1 MRHLSFDGGLA
12 SERGLRSS
20 PRLQPM
26 DATPESASAHGS
38 GADGRTGGVSP
49 SDKAFYIRHIRID
62 PPTALAPMEAI
73 TDAPF
78 RALVRS
84 MGGCGLV
91 VTEFVSAKQL
101 SIQSS
106 RALQLAAIAH
116 DSHPVSIQIYGR
128 DPREMAVSAQ
138 LCESLGADLV
148 DINMGCP
155 SKAVTSGCAGVAL
168 MREPRLAQEIVRSV
182 RKAISIPLTVK
193 MRLGWDHQSIN
204 APDLAHMCQEEGAEA
219 ITVHGRTR
227 SDLYRG
233 KANWER
239 IGEVKARL
247 SVPVFGN
254 GDICSVADALTVMRV
269 AGVDGVMAGRGV
281 VKNPWLLRQIGEALR
296 GEPVFHPSLEARR
309 DQLLAY
315 FALIQQQIPYPPA
328 ALGKM
333 KKVTGL
339 FTDGMAFASE
349 LRFAVLHSNTVEEA
363 IDAVHRFFGRMQ
375 SLQTEDGVDLFQQP
389 QHPAGSGT
397 SPSASSGSPDPAS
410 DESSSDACSIDECS
424 GGDCA

>member
-1 MRHLSFDGGLA
+1 MSA
-12 SERGLRSS
+12 
-20 PRLQPM
+20 PPM
-26 DATPESASAHGS
+26 PESLSVTSS
-38 GADGRTGGVSP
+38 GPATLLSVAP
-49 SDKAFYIRHIRID
+49 SEPRPSSFYIRHVHIN
-62 PPTALAPMEAI
+62 PATLLAPMEAI

-106 RALQLAAIAH
+106 KALQMAAIAH
-116 DSHPVSIQIYGR
+116 DSRPVSIQIYGR

-138 LCESLGADLV
+138 ICESLGADIV

-168 MREPRLAQEIVRSV
+168 MREPALALSIVRAV

-204 APDLAHMCQEEGAEA
+204 APELAYGCQEEGAEA

-227 SDLYRG
+227 ADLYKG
-233 KANWER
+233 KANWAR
-239 IGEVKARL
+239 IGEVKSRL
-247 SVPVFGN
+247 RVPVIGN
-254 GDICSVADALTVMRV
+254 GDICTASDALECMRV

-281 VKNPWLLRQIGEALR
+281 VKNPWLLRQIGQALR
-296 GEPVFHPSLEARR
+296 GEPVFQPSLMARR

-315 FALIQQQIPYPPA
+315 FALIQTQIPFPPA

-339 FTDGMAFASE
+339 FTDGMTFASE
-349 LRFAVLHSNTVEEA
+349 LRYAVLHSTTVPEA
-363 IDAVHRFFGRMQ
+363 IDSVHTFFERMQ
-375 SLQTEDGVDLFQQP
+375 RLQDEEGVDLFQNP
-389 QHPAGSGT
+389 HLRATAPESTPHASENATHP
-397 SPSASSGSPDPAS
+397 D
-410 DESSSDACSIDECS
+410 DACFSEECS
-424 GGDCA
+424 GD